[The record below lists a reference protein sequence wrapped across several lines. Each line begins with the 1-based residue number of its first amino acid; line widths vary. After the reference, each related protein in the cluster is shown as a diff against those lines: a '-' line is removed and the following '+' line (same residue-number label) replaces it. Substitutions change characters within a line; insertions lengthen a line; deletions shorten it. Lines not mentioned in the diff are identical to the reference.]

1 MPRGRRRSAPSQV
14 APAAAAVDDAFTDD
28 LLRRIRSNYGTVGIC
43 IYRVGSRRV
52 QNGWG
57 FGGALSVCRFHGD
70 FSHIV
75 RKNERETELDKDHAL
90 KRLAV
95 RCVLFAGRSFP
106 PTGFWT
112 GWVRPL
118 WFQRGHYVAGHYQP
132 FFPKVSERRHR
143 YVRFF
148 GLGRGSRCYSQPG
161 HGGKFL
167 GNGRWQSENRTAG
180 RHNLSDSFSDRIACF
195 EPKDERLHFKVTG

>member
-1 MPRGRRRSAPSQV
+1 MGTAYACGRFDS
-14 APAAAAVDDAFTDD
+14 
-28 LLRRIRSNYGTVGIC
+28 
-43 IYRVGSRRV
+43 
-52 QNGWG
+52 G
-57 FGGALSVCRFHGD
+57 FV
-70 FSHIV
+70 
-75 RKNERETELDKDHAL
+75 L
-90 KRLAV
+90 KRCEDGVSDFLEKLRLSKYNRV
-95 RCVLFAGRSFP
+95 DFIWLKCRRKTRGGLLKQIGSCPWVKEHM

-167 GNGRWQSENRTAG
+167 GNGRWQSENRAAG
-180 RHNLSDSFSDRIACF
+180 RHNLSDLFSDRIACF
-195 EPKDERLHFKVTG
+195 EPKDEIFTLKWPDDKREYYLEWILFT